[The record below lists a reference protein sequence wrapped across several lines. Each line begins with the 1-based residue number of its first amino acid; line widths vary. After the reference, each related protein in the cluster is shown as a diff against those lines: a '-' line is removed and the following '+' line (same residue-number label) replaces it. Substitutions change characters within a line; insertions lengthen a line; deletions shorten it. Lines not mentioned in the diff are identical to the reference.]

1 MRLNT
6 KLKQEETVE
15 RASRDALSPLPP
27 SFMFEKI
34 ALAYQQFFSSHVQ
47 QLTMNL
53 LTQVLHLV
61 GSGATAYITARNL
74 RDLRTR
80 PDMLAGFQLAES
92 GSVPFLEALQQ
103 RALTEGDTWLAEK
116 LAKHAQDEQRHGQ
129 IFAHALKQLDK
140 QVIDLKNVPQQTTN
154 GKPDERRRSPFFEAY
169 FAGYSKEAMRPET
182 IDWIVFFASTYILE
196 LDACKDFVQM
206 ANALPDTDTPSVNLK
221 KGLLSIAKDEE
232 GHAAY
237 LLEAM
242 QRRLPYVT
250 VMSLIDDWRTRKVNA
265 LIAMVGNLLQ
275 KGGKLPSMARDGVPT
290 EMADGIENAPSQL
303 EKPELVTA

>member
-1 MRLNT
+1 
-6 KLKQEETVE
+6 
-15 RASRDALSPLPP
+15 
-27 SFMFEKI
+27 
-34 ALAYQQFFSSHVQ
+34 
-47 QLTMNL
+47 MNL

-92 GSVPFLEALQQ
+92 GSVPFLEALQK
-103 RALTEGDTWLAEK
+103 RALAEGDTWLAEK

-129 IFAHALKQLDK
+129 IFAHALKQLNK
-140 QVIDLKNVPQQTTN
+140 QIIDFKNLPQQKADD
-154 GKPDERRRSPFFEAY
+154 KPDERRRSPFFEAY
-169 FAGYSKEAMRPET
+169 FEGYSKEDMRPEN
-182 IDWIVFFASTYILE
+182 IDWIVFFASTHILE
-196 LDACKDFVQM
+196 LDACKDFVRM
-206 ANALPDTDTPSVNLK
+206 AHALPDSDTASANLK

-242 QRRLPYVT
+242 QRRLPYATVVT
-250 VMSLIDDWRTRKVNA
+250 LVDDWRTRKVNA
-265 LIAMVGNLLQ
+265 LMAMVSNLLQ

-290 EMADGIENAPSQL
+290 ELPDQANEPVNQTERS
-303 EKPELVTA
+303 ELAAA